1 MTSVATRTAALTKDY
16 QYGFSDPEQYS
27 FKSRRGLDRDVVEQ
41 ISAHKQE
48 PEWMLQFRLRAL
60 DIFQRK
66 PVPTWPSADL
76 SEIDFDNIFY
86 YLRPTDN
93 SAEKNWTTY
102 HRISRRRSINSASRR
117 QNGNFSQASRR
128 NTSPKSSTTPFA
140 RTSKSRASSSS
151 TWTPACGSIRTLS
164 RSTSAR

>member
-1 MTSVATRTAALTKDY
+1 MITSVARTAALTKDY

-93 SAEKNWTTY
+93 SAEKNWDDVDADLVAFTVSGEVDGT
-102 HRISRRRSINSASRR
+102 ISPR
-117 QNGNFSQASRR
+117 F
-128 NTSPKSSTTPFA
+128 
-140 RTSKSRASSSS
+140 
-151 TWTPACGSIRTLS
+151 
-164 RSTSAR
+164 

>member
-1 MTSVATRTAALTKDY
+1 MTTSALSRTAALTKDY
-16 QYGFSDPEQYS
+16 QHGFSDPEQYS

-41 ISAHKQE
+41 ISAHKHE

-66 PVPTWPSADL
+66 PMPTWPSADL

-93 SAEKNWTTY
+93 SAEKNWDDVPPYIKDTST
-102 HRISRRRSINSASRR
+102 NSASRR
-117 QNGNFSQASRR
+117 QSANSWRASRR
-128 NTSPKSSTTPFA
+128 NTSPKSSTTRSS
-140 RTSKSRASSSS
+140 RTWRSRA
-151 TWTPACGSIRTLS
+151 
-164 RSTSAR
+164 

>member
-1 MTSVATRTAALTKDY
+1 MTTSVASRTAALTRDY

-60 DIFQRK
+60 NIFQRK

-93 SAEKNWTTY
+93 SAEKNWDDVPPYIKTTFDKLGIPEAERKFLAGVSAQYESEVVY
-102 HRISRRRSINSASRR
+102 H
-117 QNGNFSQASRR
+117 
-128 NTSPKSSTTPFA
+128 
-140 RTSKSRASSSS
+140 
-151 TWTPACGSIRTLS
+151 SIREDLEKQGVIFLDMDS
-164 RSTSAR
+164 GLRQ